1 MEVKSVRRNIP
12 QREVRSV
19 SRNRAHMEVKS
30 VRRNI
35 PQREVRSVMGIT
47 AQREVRSS
55 KRNTPYRKSYL
66 VFYTKSTIM
75 AISGRPPQR
84 SAGSSHITLHK
95 GR

>member
-19 SRNRAHMEVKS
+19 T
-30 VRRNI
+30 
-35 PQREVRSVMGIT
+35 GIT

-55 KRNTPYRKSYL
+55 KKNTPYRKSNL

-75 AISGRPPQR
+75 AISGCPPQR
-84 SAGSSHITLHK
+84 SAGRNTPQ
-95 GR
+95 RE